1 MKILVSGAG
10 IGGSAATLF
19 LRESGHD
26 VVTIDKAPA
35 FSRRGYVLSLK
46 YFGLSIIESLGLH
59 EELQRFGIPFRVIQ
73 YRDAKGA
80 LVREFSENMAEQA
93 TRGTMFLL
101 RPDLHQVLYSAAAKQ
116 TPVRFGTHITGIDQS
131 NGAATV
137 AFSDGRTEVFDLVV
151 VAEGLHSSSR
161 HLLWNDGG
169 FRGFD
174 IIYAATMIDAV
185 HELPFQVFQ
194 FYFCPGATLLFMP
207 LNEKQILLQ
216 CYFRGTLQNDH
227 HAQQIEAIVHRRC
240 RHLPQHIRN
249 VLERM
254 VSREDIF
261 CDMVGMVTLPDL
273 TRGRVV
279 MLGDAGYCPTFLSG
293 MGASLALLGAKGL
306 DESLRTEANDVSRAL
321 AKYNRLMQPAIAH
334 YQHNALVNMQRM
346 VSSDLL
352 HALIHSWMIRL
363 FAPTFIVKQMA
374 HEFDLERPLLQQ
386 FGKLEV

>member
-10 IGGSAATLF
+10 IGGLAATLF

-46 YFGLSIIESLGLH
+46 YFGLSIMESLGLH

-93 TRGTMFLL
+93 TRGTIFLL
-101 RPDLHQVLYSAAAKQ
+101 RPDLHQVLYSAAASK
-116 TPVRFGTHITGIDQS
+116 TPVRFGTHITGIDQN

-137 AFSDGRTEVFDLVV
+137 AFSNGRTEAFDLVV
-151 VAEGLHSSSR
+151 VSEGLHSSSR
-161 HLLWNDGG
+161 HLLWDDDG
-169 FRGFD
+169 FHGFD

-194 FYFCPGATLLFMP
+194 FFFCPGATLLFMP

-227 HAQQIEAIVHRRC
+227 PAQQIGAIVQRRC

-249 VLERM
+249 AMERI
-254 VSREDIF
+254 VDHKDIF
-261 CDMVGMVTLPDL
+261 CDTVGMVILPDL

-306 DESLRTEANDVSRAL
+306 AESLRTEANDVSRAL
-321 AKYNRLMQPAIAH
+321 AKYDRLMQPAIVH
-334 YQHNALVNMQRM
+334 YQHNALVNMRRM
-346 VSSDLL
+346 VSSSSL
-352 HALIHSWMIRL
+352 HTLIHSWVLRL

-374 HEFDLERPLLQQ
+374 HEFDLEMPLLRQ
-386 FGKLEV
+386 FGNLGA